1 MRTSLF
7 AVLLAFVVLIALTW
21 MSPVCAAQGQQD
33 TAAGAQQEGQQARG
47 QQDSQTE
54 QCAKVQGGQGQFR
67 LPRNAFSG
75 PHGQYTNV
83 IGPLSICTPTFKE
96 PPAGMKALPIDL
108 FTSKDFYLDRKYWSD
123 PRYFRCNTPRQLTD
137 IWTSHRINFGDGKA
151 PESAAWGDCKWDI
164 PRDKLVSHYPYKTA
178 KEQYDALLAE
188 AKAKGGPTV
197 YTKGT
202 IPDWDGWY
210 TRDMQADTQAEWIWG
225 TVTQVPTILSLL
237 TPEYQGRMVQDNY
250 HEAVDNAPQWE
261 ASFCWPEGFMRWWAQ
276 ASRGGDFQLTMTP
289 WNVQFLSGIAAN
301 FLRQV
306 WIGRQPV
313 QKVPQWYGE
322 TVGFWDGTTL
332 VTWTSHV
339 QAWNLSHSMFE
350 NSGKME
356 TVETWKPVYDSSG
369 KYVGLDQE
377 TIFYDP
383 EAFVQPLR
391 ATYRYRRIATL
402 DSPTMRY
409 TYIEC
414 LSNIKDINGR
424 ATQLTSDDPDY
435 VDYYGRPW
443 AQDWEK
449 YFEKGW
455 KNKPNENPVPQ
466 DLLNLLND
474 KK

>member
-1 MRTSLF
+1 MKSRVRVGLF
-7 AVLLAFVVLIALTW
+7 AFVVLSALTW
-21 MSPVCAAQGQQD
+21 MSPISTAQDRQPVQAQGQ
-33 TAAGAQQEGQQARG
+33 EPS
-47 QQDSQTE
+47 QQDPLAQR
-54 QCAKVQGGQGQFR
+54 CAEVQQGRQGLA

-75 PHGQYTNV
+75 PHGPYTNV
-83 IGPLSICTPTFKE
+83 IGPLSICTPTFKG
-96 PPAGMKALPIDL
+96 PQAGMTALPVDL
-108 FTSKDFYLDRKYWSD
+108 FTSKNFYLDRKYWSD

-137 IWTSHRINFGDGKA
+137 MWTARRFYFDSGKA
-151 PESAAWGDCKWDI
+151 PQSAAWGDCKWDT
-164 PRDKLVSHYPYKTA
+164 PRDQLVSHYPYKTA
-178 KEQYDALLAE
+178 KEHYDALLAA

-197 YTKGT
+197 YTKAT

-225 TVTQVPTILSLL
+225 TVTQVSTILSLL
-237 TPEYQGRMVQDNY
+237 TPEYEARMVQDNY
-250 HEAVDNAPQWE
+250 HETVDNAPQWE
-261 ASFCWPEGFMRWWAQ
+261 AAFCWPEGFMRWWAQ
-276 ASRGGDFQLTMTP
+276 ASQGGDFQLNMGP

-306 WIGRQPV
+306 WIGREPV
-313 QKVPQWYGE
+313 QQVAQWYGE

-332 VTWTSHV
+332 ITWTSHV

-350 NSGKME
+350 NSGKLE
-356 TVETWKPVYDSSG
+356 TVELWKPVLDDGG
-369 KYVGLDQE
+369 KYVGLDHE

-391 ATYRYRRIATL
+391 ATYRYRRIGTL

-409 TYIEC
+409 TYVEC
-414 LSNIKDINGR
+414 LSNIKDVNGR
-424 ATQLTSDDPDY
+424 ATQLTPTDPDF

-455 KNKPNENPVPQ
+455 KDKPSNNAVPQ
-466 DLLNLLND
+466 DILNLLNGD

>member
-1 MRTSLF
+1 MKSGLSVVSF
-7 AVLLAFVVLIALTW
+7 IFMVLSALTW
-21 MSPVCAAQGQQD
+21 MSPISAAQNQQSAQQQD
-33 TAAGAQQEGQQARG
+33 PQAQQECAKAQGARG
-47 QQDSQTE
+47 QF
-54 QCAKVQGGQGQFR
+54 QFR
-67 LPRNAFSG
+67 RGAFSG
-75 PHGQYTNV
+75 PHGEYTNV
-83 IGPLSICTPTFKE
+83 IGPLSICTPTFDG

-108 FTSKDFYLDRKYWSD
+108 FTSKNFYLDKKYWSD

-137 IWTSHRINFGDGKA
+137 MWTARRFGPGKA
-151 PESAAWGDCKWDI
+151 PESAAWGDCKWDV
-164 PRDKLVSHYPYKTA
+164 PRDQLVSHYPYKTA
-178 KEQYDALLAE
+178 KEQYDALLAA

-197 YTKGT
+197 YTKAT
-202 IPDWDGWY
+202 TPDWDGWY
-210 TRDMQADTQAEWIWG
+210 TRDMQADAQAEWIWG

-261 ASFCWPEGFMRWWAQ
+261 ASFCWPEGFLRWWAQ
-276 ASRGGDFQLTMTP
+276 ASRGGDFQLTITP
-289 WNVQFLSGIAAN
+289 WSAEFLSGIAAN

-313 QKVPQWYGE
+313 QQVPQWYGE

-356 TVETWKPVYDSSG
+356 TVEIWKPVNDASG

-391 ATYRYRRIATL
+391 ATYRYRRIALL
-402 DSPTMRY
+402 DSPNMRY

-414 LSNIKDINGR
+414 LSNIKDKNGR

-443 AQDWEK
+443 AEDWVK

-455 KNKPNENPVPQ
+455 KDTPNENPVP
-466 DLLNLLND
+466 DDVLKMLGND